1 MVSHGEK
8 RIDENLERLGLEVVM
23 AVSEPEGA
31 SEQKLCGE
39 VMMSIRAVSEMEHV
53 LVREYASEWV

>member
-39 VMMSIRAVSEMEHV
+39 VMMSIHAVTRLVGRRMYQVENV
-53 LVREYASEWV
+53 LP